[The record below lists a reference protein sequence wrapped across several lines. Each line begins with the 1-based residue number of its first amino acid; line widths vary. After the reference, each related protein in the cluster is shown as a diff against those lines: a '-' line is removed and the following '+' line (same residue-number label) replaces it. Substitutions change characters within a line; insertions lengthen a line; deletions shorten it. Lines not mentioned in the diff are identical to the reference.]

1 MVKMRKFAVLS
12 CVILGSALAGNSTA
26 RASTNLLTNG
36 SFETG
41 DLSGWDFTG
50 NTGFT
55 GVING
60 AAQDGAYF
68 VSAGPVGSDGIISQ
82 TFSDTPGQTL
92 IISGWVAGDGSSP
105 SDVNFTFDG
114 ITSVTLNPVPN
125 QPWTFYTFT
134 ATATGTDTFAVSF
147 RNDPSYVQLDNFSV
161 LEAPTPEPSTYIL
174 MGIGVLG
181 MAGMAYKKRNLIAVS

>member
-1 MVKMRKFAVLS
+1 MKMRKTVVLS
-12 CVILGSALAGNSTA
+12 CFVLGSALAGNSAA

-41 DLSGWDFTG
+41 NLSGWDFSG
-50 NTGFT
+50 NTGAT

-60 AAQDGAYF
+60 AAQDGSF
-68 VSAGPVGSDGIISQ
+68 LLWAGPVGSDGIISQ

-92 IISGWVAGDGSSP
+92 IISGWVAGNGSSP
-105 SDVNFTFDG
+105 SDVSFSFNGDTP
-114 ITSVTLNPVPN
+114 ITMNPVPD
-125 QPWTFYTFT
+125 QPYTQYTFT

-147 RNDPSYVQLDNFSV
+147 RNDPYYISLDNFSI